1 MHNTV
6 VLLALALAFAAQTV
20 PTTPPDVAPPASLT
34 ADNVAPPAPLTAD
47 SDVTPPQAPDVE
59 PAPPATPSTPGTTG
73 ASDAAYARCLAS
85 ARTDEARLVERCFLD
100 VAAAHPDS
108 LAAVR
113 ATANATLLQ
122 VEHDVANSA
131 AQNGWLPPGRLE
143 LVGVGGLF
151 GVWNAIAGGIV
162 VGANVQGSNP
172 GVLLLGTAGA
182 SLALGVGL
190 GIGGARLGEALH
202 LDEGASRL
210 VASGLVWGSNAGIG
224 LLPVV
229 FAADRNGNGTS
240 AVLTVLG
247 AGWVG
252 GLSAL
257 ALTNVLDVDAPS
269 MSMINSGGI
278 WGSVVGGMVM
288 LNLTNNQVSQSGAY
302 SAAYIGSSVVGL
314 VGGGL
319 LSTTMKPTYAETLI
333 FDLGAVVGGSVL
345 GLGTVGTLAL
355 VSTNSTSLFM
365 PIVTSAVSVGVLG
378 GYAAGIA
385 TVSLLRTVDAPL
397 FVPKLA
403 TPLPTNVVD
412 SAGQPVPIVNVLALA
427 L

>member
-1 MHNTV
+1 M
-6 VLLALALAFAAQTV
+6 LLALALAFAAQAAPTPPDAAALADPATV
-20 PTTPPDVAPPASLT
+20 APAPAAPIEQPAVDTAPAPSTTPPPTLPSST
-34 ADNVAPPAPLTAD
+34 
-47 SDVTPPQAPDVE
+47 QA
-59 PAPPATPSTPGTTG
+59 A
-73 ASDAAYARCLAS
+73 DAAYARCLAS
-85 ARTDEARLVERCFLD
+85 ARVDDAQLVERCFLD
-100 VAAAHPDS
+100 VAAAHPDT

-113 ATANATLLQ
+113 ANANVSLLQ
-122 VEHDVANSA
+122 IEHDVANSA

-151 GVWNAIAGGIV
+151 GVWNAIAGGV
-162 VGANVQGSNP
+162 VVNANVPSNNP

-182 SLALGVGL
+182 SLALGVGF
-190 GIGGARLGEALH
+190 GIGGALLGEALH
-202 LDEGASRL
+202 LDEGASKL
-210 VASGLVWGSNAGIG
+210 VASGLVWGTNAGIG

-229 FAADRNGNGTS
+229 FSVDTTGNGTS

-247 AGWVG
+247 AGWAG
-252 GLSAL
+252 GLAAL
-257 ALTNVLDVDAPS
+257 ALTNAIDVDAPS

-288 LNLTNNQVSQSGAY
+288 INLANNRVTQSGAY
-302 SAAYIGSSVVGL
+302 SAAYIGTNVAGL
-314 VGGGL
+314 VAGGL

-345 GLGTVGTLAL
+345 GLGTVGTLSL
-355 VSTNSTSLFM
+355 IPTTDTSLFT
-365 PIVTSAVSVGVLG
+365 PIMTGAVTVGVLG

-385 TVSLLRTVDAPL
+385 TVSMLRAVDAPL
-397 FVPKLA
+397 FVPKQA

>member
-1 MHNTV
+1 MHNTAM
-6 VLLALALAFAAQTV
+6 LLALALTFAAQT
-20 PTTPPDVAPPASLT
+20 
-34 ADNVAPPAPLTAD
+34 
-47 SDVTPPQAPDVE
+47 
-59 PAPPATPSTPGTTG
+59 APPATVDPAAEAAPTVDVAAPTVDVATPTVDVAAPVDAAVAATPVDAPPTPMATPAPLPGSTP
-73 ASDAAYARCLAS
+73 AADAAYARCLAS
-85 ARTDEARLVERCFLD
+85 ARVDDAKLVERCFLD

-113 ATANATLLQ
+113 ANANASLLQ
-122 VEHDVANSA
+122 IEHDVANSA

-151 GVWNAIAGGIV
+151 GVWNAIAGGII
-162 VGANVQGSNP
+162 VGTNVQSSNP

-182 SLALGVGL
+182 SLALGIGF
-190 GIGGARLGEALH
+190 GIGGAKLGEALH
-202 LDEGASRL
+202 LDEGASKL
-210 VASGLVWGSNAGIG
+210 VASGLVWGTNAGIG

-229 FAADRNGNGTS
+229 FSTRGNGTS

-252 GLSAL
+252 GLTAL

-269 MSMINSGGI
+269 VSMINSGGI

-288 LNLTNNQVSQSGAY
+288 LNLANNQVTQSGAY

-319 LSTTMKPTYAETLI
+319 LSTVMKPTYAETLI

-355 VSTNSTSLFM
+355 IAPSDTSLAT
-365 PIVTSAVSVGVLG
+365 PIITGAISVGVLG
-378 GYAAGIA
+378 G
-385 TVSLLRTVDAPL
+385 
-397 FVPKLA
+397 
-403 TPLPTNVVD
+403 
-412 SAGQPVPIVNVLALA
+412 
-427 L
+427 

>member
-1 MHNTV
+1 M
-6 VLLALALAFAAQTV
+6 LLAIALSFAAQTAPL
-20 PTTPPDVAPPASLT
+20 PTTDAVAPVAPGPASADVEADSAVDAVAVPAPT
-34 ADNVAPPAPLTAD
+34 ASDPPAP
-47 SDVTPPQAPDVE
+47 VMVPTPLPG
-59 PAPPATPSTPGTTG
+59 STD
-73 ASDAAYARCLAS
+73 AADAAYARCLAS
-85 ARTDEARLVERCFLD
+85 ARVDDAALVERCFLD

-113 ATANATLLQ
+113 ANANASLLQ
-122 VEHDVANSA
+122 VEHDVANA
-131 AQNGWLPPGRLE
+131 AARNGWLPPGRLE

-151 GVWNAIAGGIV
+151 GVWNAIAGGLV
-162 VGANVQGSNP
+162 VGTNVQATNP

-182 SLALGVGL
+182 SLALGVGFAV
-190 GIGGARLGEALH
+190 GGALLGEALH
-202 LDEGASRL
+202 LDEGDSKL
-210 VASGLVWGSNAGIG
+210 VASGLVWGTNAGIG
-224 LLPVV
+224 LLPLV
-229 FAADRNGNGTS
+229 FSVDNTGNGTS
-240 AVLTVLG
+240 ALLTVLG

-257 ALTNVLDVDAPS
+257 ALTNVINVDAAS

-288 LNLTNNQVSQSGAY
+288 LNLANNQVSESGAY
-302 SAAYIGSSVVGL
+302 SAAYIGSNVAGL
-314 VGGGL
+314 VAGGL

-355 VSTNSTSLFM
+355 VPSSNTSMFT

-385 TVSLLRTVDAPL
+385 TVSMLRAVDAPL

-412 SAGQPVPIVNVLALA
+412 SAGQPVPMVNVVALA

>member
-1 MHNTV
+1 M
-6 VLLALALAFAAQTV
+6 LLALALTFAAQAA
-20 PTTPPDVAPPASLT
+20 PTPPEAMAPPPDAAAAVDAAVAAEPATTTTTT
-34 ADNVAPPAPLTAD
+34 APLVVEPPPPPPPAALPG
-47 SDVTPPQAPDVE
+47 
-59 PAPPATPSTPGTTG
+59 STD
-73 ASDAAYARCLAS
+73 AADAAYARCLAS
-85 ARTDEARLVERCFLD
+85 ARVDDPKLVERCFLD
-100 VAAAHPDS
+100 IVTAHPDS

-113 ATANATLLQ
+113 ANANASLLKI
-122 VEHDVANSA
+122 EHEVANSA
-131 AQNGWLPPGRLE
+131 AEKGWLPPGRLE
-143 LVGVGGLF
+143 FVGVGGLF

-162 VGANVQGSNP
+162 VGSNIRSGNP

-182 SLALGVGL
+182 SLALGVGF
-190 GIGGARLGEALH
+190 GIGGAMLGESLH
-202 LDEGASRL
+202 LDEGASKL
-210 VASGLVWGSNAGIG
+210 VASGLVWGTNAGIG

-229 FAADRNGNGTS
+229 FTADPTGNGTS
-240 AVLTVLG
+240 AILTVLG
-247 AGWVG
+247 AGWIG
-252 GLSAL
+252 GLATL

-269 MSMINSGGI
+269 VSMINSGGV

-288 LNLTNNQVSQSGAY
+288 LNLVNNGVTQSGAY
-302 SAAYIGSSVVGL
+302 SAAYIGSTVAGL

-355 VSTNSTSLFM
+355 MSTENNSLLT
-365 PIVTSAVSVGVLG
+365 PIVTSAVSAGVLG

-385 TVSLLRTVDAPL
+385 TVSLLRAVDAPL
-397 FVPKLA
+397 FVLPKQA